1 MSAQTPKLTGLF
13 QRPQRQCHCRHPP
26 LLRLGQ
32 GAIKQLVQPAGPGWG
47 PPPPAGAPTSTAPR
61 RGGLRHGG
69 LRHGGLRRSIC
80 TVDRMSPPALTDSLN
95 GLSRRRLRW
104 PSSAARADCMLSPST
119 HADCAGPVQLR
130 ARTACCPRA
139 LMACAVIA
147 RLACRGWP
155 APLTN
160 SGTAVYPRTTRRPQS
175 TRPHRLR

>member
-1 MSAQTPKLTGLF
+1 MISSKINLKYLF
-13 QRPQRQCHCRHPP
+13 YYKKKIVLPAPSRPAELNLGFAHQDCGTRSLVIKITRTAVQYHAWTAVQCARWI
-26 LLRLGQ
+26 
-32 GAIKQLVQPAGPGWG
+32 A
-47 PPPPAGAPTSTAPR
+47 
-61 RGGLRHGG
+61 
-69 LRHGGLRRSIC
+69 
-80 TVDRMSPPALTDSLN
+80 SPPALMDSLN
-95 GLSRRRLRW
+95 GLSRLRLRW
-104 PSSAARADCMLSPST
+104 PSSAARADCLLSPST

-175 TRPHRLR
+175 TRPHSLR